1 MVESAILFGMMIGL
15 VLWATIAYFVSKDAS
30 SRNKSGL
37 WGPVVLVFGLFGLG
51 AYGLS
56 FVLD

>member
-15 VLWATIAYFVSKDAS
+15 VLWTALAYFVAKDAS
-30 SRNKSGL
+30 SRNKSKL
-37 WGPVVLVFGLFGLG
+37 WGAAVFLFGLFGLG
-51 AYGLS
+51 AYGFS